1 MAEKQAEF
9 RQSHTTIA
17 RDEYRIEDMMEA
29 VRRQFGETNRL
40 TLSSIFKESRDLNEL
55 ITIFLA
61 TLELVKVHEISME
74 QKETFGDIYLVRRED
89 ESLS

>member
-1 MAEKQAEF
+1 
-9 RQSHTTIA
+9 
-17 RDEYRIEDMMEA
+17 MEA